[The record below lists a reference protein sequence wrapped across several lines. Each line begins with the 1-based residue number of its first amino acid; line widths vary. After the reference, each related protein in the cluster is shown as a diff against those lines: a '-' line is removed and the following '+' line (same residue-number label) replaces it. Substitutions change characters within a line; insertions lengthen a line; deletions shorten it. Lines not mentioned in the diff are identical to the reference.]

1 MTKEWLSTCH
11 SSHDSCP
18 PMNPVQLPTRVID
31 VGTSTSDQQR
41 LITTNSVLGNYAA
54 LSYCWGGEPQPLIT
68 TKSNVETLSNNIPTS
83 LLAKTIREAI
93 FVTRQLGLRYIW
105 IDAICIIQDS
115 SADRDV
121 ELTRMGEIY
130 ETAAITIVAASAKHC
145 KQGFLQRR
153 SYPWG
158 VQEWKSFKLPFSCP
172 DGKQGEFIIEPTD
185 PYFTG
190 DQPINH
196 RGWTLQE
203 FLLPPRKLIYS
214 ATQLMWQ
221 CNSAQAELGN
231 SAKKAGDVRKDLI
244 KVQILPMLLS
254 SREPFSSLNQKLD
267 AKTMHDIRFNW
278 QVLIQNYSGR
288 SLTNKD
294 DMLPGISGIA
304 SKFAR
309 FLREEYKAGL
319 WYSESDKSNFVQELL
334 WIVQK
339 HEEVSLL
346 DWAQSN
352 RYTAPSWSWAG
363 QQGSVSWEPPRNLPT
378 EEGMVCYIDECS
390 VELAGTALFGQ
401 VKSGKLK
408 LRARI
413 RKLESLG
420 TGHVIDDFQ
429 YMVDVLEDE
438 VASIR
443 LDDTVEHLAARFA
456 PWSLWCILLTVEEG
470 LLVVPFNEEKWVR
483 VGMFCK
489 KPMSRIGHT
498 FSTWFENEELE
509 EITII

>member
-1 MTKEWLSTCH
+1 MISSKIQYMRDGPMKISELTDEVLARNMEFELRDARTNRMGELIGDRMANFAASELLRVEVRVQEEGIFQWESIEEFNVSANIGNPTARYINRRPRIYDIASESSFQMTKEWLSTCH

-18 PMNPVQLPTRVID
+18 PMNLVQLPTRVID

-41 LITTNSVLGNYAA
+41 LITTNSILGNYAA

-68 TKSNVETLSNNIPTS
+68 SKSNVETLSNNIPTS

-115 SADRDV
+115 AADRDV

-130 ETAAITIVAASAKHC
+130 EMAAITIVAASAKHC

-158 VQEWKSFKLPFSCP
+158 
-172 DGKQGEFIIEPTD
+172 PTD

-231 SAKKAGDVRKDLI
+231 SAKKAGD
-244 KVQILPMLLS
+244 
-254 SREPFSSLNQKLD
+254 PFSSLDQKLD

-278 QVLIQNYSGR
+278 QVLIQNYSSR

-363 QQGSVSWEPPRNLPT
+363 
-378 EEGMVCYIDECS
+378 
-390 VELAGTALFGQ
+390 
-401 VKSGKLK
+401 
-408 LRARI
+408 
-413 RKLESLG
+413 
-420 TGHVIDDFQ
+420 
-429 YMVDVLEDE
+429 
-438 VASIR
+438 
-443 LDDTVEHLAARFA
+443 
-456 PWSLWCILLTVEEG
+456 
-470 LLVVPFNEEKWVR
+470 
-483 VGMFCK
+483 
-489 KPMSRIGHT
+489 
-498 FSTWFENEELE
+498 
-509 EITII
+509 